1 MAGTKEFEEWT
12 GGASESEIVE
22 MEKIVKKR
30 FWIFLV
36 LGIIPPLNF
45 IFMGFAVF
53 CYNNLSYIRSRGR
66 NQGSDGLRFLM
77 MLWGLIII
85 PVIEVQL
92 CSKIE
97 KLGTA
102 ILGI

>member
-1 MAGTKEFEEWT
+1 MAGTKEFETWS
-12 GGASESEIVE
+12 GGATESELNQ
-22 MEKIVKKR
+22 MEKTVKKR
-30 FWIFLV
+30 FWIFFL

-45 IFMGFAVF
+45 LFMGLAVF

-77 MLWGLIII
+77 LLWGVLII

-92 CSKIE
+92 CSKAE
-97 KLGTA
+97 KLGTL
-102 ILGI
+102 ICGV